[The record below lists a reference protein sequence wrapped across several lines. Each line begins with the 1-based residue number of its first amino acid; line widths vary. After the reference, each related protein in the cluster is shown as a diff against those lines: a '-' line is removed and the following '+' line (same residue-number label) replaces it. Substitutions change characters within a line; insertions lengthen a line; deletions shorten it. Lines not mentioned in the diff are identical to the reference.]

1 MAESNFNKRINRY
14 TANRLNGAL
23 DGVEE
28 VVNYFNLKAHLG
40 QAYIQI
46 HGKLG

>member
-23 DGVEE
+23 VGVEE
-28 VVNYFNLKAHLG
+28 VVKLLKNRGSYH
-40 QAYIQI
+40 
-46 HGKLG
+46 KCNC